1 MFVSFNQYFVAVGDS
16 VTFELGARDRKR
28 LAARLAVGTD
38 ARPLAIRTPDGEID
52 LPAPARRAVEQLL
65 TELAAGN
72 AVHVLA
78 DEHDMTTQEVAEL
91 LGLSRTFVV
100 RLIDEG
106 KITAH
111 FAGSHRRMRAADAV
125 ALARQRQARLDG
137 VAAITAAD
145 VAAGVPFH

>member
-1 MFVSFNQYFVAVGDS
+1 MADVNDS
-16 VTFELGARDRKR
+16 ITFELGVRDRKR
-28 LAARLAVGTD
+28 LAARLAVGAD

-78 DEHDMTTQEVAEL
+78 DDHDMTTQDVAEL

-100 RLIDEG
+100 RLIDQG
-106 KITAH
+106 KLSAH
-111 FAGSHRRMRAADAV
+111 FAGSHRRVRAADAF
-125 ALARQRQARLDG
+125 AYARHRQARLDG

-145 VAAGVPFH
+145 IAAGVPYH